1 MAETGDFTPPIKRNG
16 FADLKFWEQ
25 CSRLSLSIW
34 ECPSFLFIVM
44 GLVTIASM
52 IGTYT
57 IANRYTNP
65 EIVIAIVAAVTIVVF
80 VIGFVVVQS
89 FERVAY
95 ASMMRME
102 FVSIASHQLRTPLAS
117 TRWTLDLL
125 GGARLGPLTEKQ
137 KEYFDILYQSN
148 KRMID
153 LVNDLLDVSRIE
165 SGRIIFKREPVNL
178 TQMAR
183 ETAESLYPQA
193 EQKGIAIQVEAPHP
207 LTIHAD
213 SRYSK
218 MVLDN
223 LVDNA
228 IHYNKEKGSIWIKV
242 SQEGKQGRVEV
253 VDTGEGIP
261 AAEQRFIFRKFFRAN
276 TESTK
281 DHRGGTGLG
290 LFIARSVVRGMGG
303 NIGFTSQEGKGSTF
317 WFELPLT

>member
-1 MAETGDFTPPIKRNG
+1 MAESHGFVPPPKSDG
-16 FADLKFWEQ
+16 FAQLKFWEQ
-25 CSRLSLSIW
+25 CGRLSLSIW

-44 GLVTIASM
+44 GLVTIGSM

-65 EIVIAIVAAVTIVVF
+65 DIVIAVVSLVAMVVF
-80 VIGFVVVQS
+80 GIGFVVVQS

-102 FVSIASHQLRTPLAS
+102 FVSIASHQLRTPLAA

-125 GGARLGPLTEKQ
+125 GGARLGPLTPKQ
-137 KEYFDILYQSN
+137 KEYFDILYHSN
-148 KRMID
+148 RRMID

-165 SGRIIFKREPVNL
+165 AGRIAFKRDPVDL
-178 TQMAR
+178 TRMAR
-183 ETAESLYPQA
+183 DTAEALHPQA
-193 EQKGIAIQVEAPHP
+193 EQKGVVIQVEDSRA
-207 LTIHAD
+207 LTVQAD
-213 SRYSK
+213 VRYSK

-228 IHYNKEKGSIWIKV
+228 IHYNKQKGSIRIKV
-242 SQEGKQGRVEV
+242 FQEGKQGRVEV

-261 AAEQRFIFRKFFRAN
+261 AADQRFIFRKFFRAN
-276 TESTK
+276 TEVTK

-317 WFELPLT
+317 WFELPLA